1 MNATQTAIF
10 LPVPIKSVHSKSV
23 MFMHKEEGNVRVLNW
38 ILQMTEIQELKYD
51 LGDSQKHYV
60 EAVICKY

>member
-23 MFMHKEEGNVRVLNW
+23 MFMHKKE
-38 ILQMTEIQELKYD
+38 MY
-51 LGDSQKHYV
+51 Y
-60 EAVICKY
+60 Y